1 MVQTVRDMLAGK
13 RPGANRQHLEV
24 EIARYIYM
32 WLDYSHA
39 ITTDISI
46 SANAN
51 ANVNIQIEPRSVQ
64 GTKLKAP
71 NPSALQPGHACL
83 SPEALL

>member
-1 MVQTVRDMLAGK
+1 MVQTVRGMLAGK
-13 RPGANRQHLEV
+13 RLGANRQHLEV

-32 WLDYSHA
+32 WLDYTHT
-39 ITTDISI
+39 ITTNISI

-51 ANVNIQIEPRSVQ
+51 ANINIQIKPRNVQ
-64 GTKLKAP
+64 GTKPKAL
-71 NPSALQPGHACL
+71 NPSALQPCHACL